1 MLRMSKCVQIINFL
15 VDYEIMKSTS
25 RKFLGRQLLD
35 FLLSCDE
42 D

>member
-1 MLRMSKCVQIINFL
+1 MLRMSKCVQIINLL
-15 VDYEIMKSTS
+15 VDYESMMSTS
-25 RKFLGRQLLD
+25 TKFLARQLLD